1 MKVRKILHMDLDA
14 FFCSVEEL
22 RDPSLKGKAFA
33 VGGQPGSRGV
43 ISTASYAARKFGVH
57 SAMPTGRALKLCPGL
72 ILVSS
77 FHSGYAEMSRKVMQ
91 IVGDFSPL
99 VETLSIDEAFL
110 DVSDLPET
118 PLQIARSLQSRI
130 NRETLLPCSIGGAA
144 NMLVA
149 KIANDYG
156 KHLHKDPTPPNA
168 ITIVEPGTE
177 AAFLA
182 PLPIDALWGVGPKT
196 AERLTALHIHT
207 IGDLAKRSMDEM
219 SRLFGQSGC
228 DLLERAKG
236 IDTREIQVEHEAKSI
251 SQETTF
257 DQDTADEDYLLK
269 TLRRLSANVGSQLR
283 KQGLTAKTVRIKIRW
298 ANFETHTRQA
308 ALPNPTD
315 RDSVITAS
323 AIDLFHKIWSEGKK
337 VRLIGVGSA
346 QFTQE
351 AVQLNLLE
359 KTDDREERLLRS
371 VDELRERFGKQI
383 LVRGFDLDEVKK
395 PKHDL

>member
-1 MKVRKILHMDLDA
+1 MKIRKILHMDLDA

-22 RDPSLKGKAFA
+22 RNPSLKGKAFA
-33 VGGQPGSRGV
+33 VGGQPGTRGV
-43 ISTASYAARKFGVH
+43 ISTASYAARKFGIH

-77 FHSGYAEMSRKVMQ
+77 FHSEYAEMSKKVMQ

-99 VETLSIDEAFL
+99 VEILSIDEAFL
-110 DVSDLPET
+110 DVSDLPDT
-118 PLQIARSLQSRI
+118 PLQIARHLQSRI
-130 NRETLLPCSIGGAA
+130 NRETQLPCSIGGAT

-177 AAFLA
+177 ASFLA

-196 AERLTALHIHT
+196 AERMTTLHIHT

-219 SRLFGQSGC
+219 IRLFGQSGC

-257 DQDTADEDYLLK
+257 DNDTADEEYLLK
-269 TLRRLSANVGSQLR
+269 TIRRLSANVGTQLR
-283 KQGLTAKTVRIKIRW
+283 KQEITAKTIRIKIRW
-298 ANFETHTRQA
+298 ASFETHTRQL
-308 ALPNPTD
+308 ALTYPTD
-315 RDSVITAS
+315 RDSVITAA
-323 AIDLFHKIWSEGKK
+323 AIDLFHKIWSKGKK
-337 VRLIGVGSA
+337 VRLIGVGAA
-346 QFTQE
+346 QFTRE
-351 AVQLNLLE
+351 AIQLNLLE

-383 LVRGFDLDEVKK
+383 LIRGFDLPEVKK
-395 PKHDL
+395 NHTL

>member
-1 MKVRKILHMDLDA
+1 MRVRKILHMDLDA

-57 SAMPTGRALKLCPGL
+57 SALPTGQALRLCPGL

-77 FHSGYAEMSRKVMQ
+77 FHSGYEEASRRVMQ
-91 IVGDFSPL
+91 IVGDYSPL

-110 DVSDLPET
+110 DVSDLQDT

-130 NRETLLPCSIGGAA
+130 NRETNLPCSIGAA
-144 NMLVA
+144 TNMLVA
-149 KIANDYG
+149 KIANDHG

-182 PLPIDALWGVGPKT
+182 PLTIDALWGVGPKT

-207 IGDLAKRSMDEM
+207 IGDLADQSLDDMA
-219 SRLFGQSGC
+219 RLFGQSGR
-228 DLLERAKG
+228 DLVERARG
-236 IDTREIQVEHEAKSI
+236 IDTREVQVEHEAKSI
-251 SQETTF
+251 SQETTY
-257 DQDTADEDYLLK
+257 DQDTADEEYLLK
-269 TLRRLSANVGSQLR
+269 TIRRLSANVGSQLR
-283 KQGLTAKTVRIKIRW
+283 KQGITAKTIRIKIRW
-298 ANFETHTRQA
+298 ANFETHTRQI
-308 ALPNPTD
+308 ALAQPTD
-315 RDSVITAS
+315 CDSVITSS
-323 AIDLFHKIWSEGKK
+323 AIELFQKIWAEGKK

-346 QFTQE
+346 QFSQE
-351 AVQLNLLE
+351 PVQLNLLE
-359 KTDDREERLLRS
+359 KTDDREKRLLRS

-383 LVRGFDLDEVKK
+383 VYHGFDLDSVKK
-395 PKHDL
+395 HKGGL